1 MHLQARAVGK
11 LVTIPKKM
19 LPMRLQLFKQLLL
32 KGVNPL
38 RPAAA
43 IAVADAPT
51 SGILTVP
58 GIRWVLPGTYR
69 YDCHLHVLH
78 LTEKFFQKRVL
89 CRLSDQECGSQG
101 ISGASTATCRCNR
114 DPAEALQA
122 PDQQSASAAAPGG
135 GG

>member
-1 MHLQARAVGK
+1 
-11 LVTIPKKM
+11 
-19 LPMRLQLFKQLLL
+19 MRLQLFKQLLL

-78 LTEKFFQKRVL
+78 LTQKTLYKRSL
-89 CRLSDQECGSQG
+89 CL
-101 ISGASTATCRCNR
+101 I
-114 DPAEALQA
+114 
-122 PDQQSASAAAPGG
+122 
-135 GG
+135 